1 MDMGL
6 PPEKKFSNNYQSG
19 VLSFE
24 ILYYGKKVISNSGY
38 FQNTKHQL
46 NKISKS
52 SAAHSTLILDNT
64 SVCSF
69 NKDSKGN
76 NIIESSFRLINK
88 KIVKD
93 KKNWIL
99 KAAHDGYQKK
109 YGVIHEREI
118 EFIPEINK
126 FIGKDKLIKK
136 RNFKSSNFEIRFH
149 LNPGV
154 KITKTQDGTSALI
167 ELENSGWRFF
177 CKDCNIDIETGL
189 YFGLKNSYIENQ
201 NIFVS
206 GVTKNEDQIVSWEIS
221 KI

>member
-1 MDMGL
+1 M
-6 PPEKKFSNNYQSG
+6 PQ
-19 VLSFE
+19 
-24 ILYYGKKVISNSGY
+24 I
-38 FQNTKHQL
+38 
-46 NKISKS
+46 
-52 SAAHSTLILDNT
+52 
-64 SVCSF
+64 
-69 NKDSKGN
+69 
-76 NIIESSFRLINK
+76 
-88 KIVKD
+88 
-93 KKNWIL
+93 
-99 KAAHDGYQKK
+99 
-109 YGVIHEREI
+109 
-118 EFIPEINK
+118 FIPEINK